1 MAFSEWI
8 RSRLLVRAGVRFDE
22 QLNTRIFHA
31 SFQANIEKP
40 DSNSLS
46 TFSDL
51 TRLRQ
56 FLSGIGIIALLDFPW
71 TAIYLSILFIMH
83 PLLGWFGIIFT
94 FILSLLSFFY
104 SKLITKPI
112 EESVSAESKTMSFLT
127 GKLRNAEVIE
137 AMGMLGNIRRRWLI
151 LYAEHVKKIWISQIQ
166 SGKASALLKFI
177 QYSQQS
183 IILSLG
189 AWLVINDEISPG
201 AMIASNMLMSNALR
215 PIGVLGSTLKEFI
228 QARKSYQDI
237 NKLLIEYPKQKKIHN
252 AEIIAGQIA
261 LLNFSAFA
269 KSRERPI
276 LDGINA
282 NFSSGK
288 ITGVLG
294 PSGSGKSTLVK
305 SILGI
310 WPQTSGQVMFDGVDI
325 KEWSRES
332 LGPHLGYLP
341 QEIDLLDGTVAENI
355 CRFNSIDSNAIVEA
369 AKKTDIHNLILRLP
383 NGYDTHIGQAGKLI
397 SAGQRQRLGL
407 ARAIY
412 GSPKLLILDEPDAN
426 LDDIGEIALINVIQN
441 LKKNNSTVF
450 IISHQKN
457 LLALA
462 DEIIVMNNGKII
474 QILNAEH
481 YKSFARINHSESIV
495 Q

>member
-1 MAFSEWI
+1 
-8 RSRLLVRAGVRFDE
+8 
-22 QLNTRIFHA
+22 
-31 SFQANIEKP
+31 
-40 DSNSLS
+40 
-46 TFSDL
+46 
-51 TRLRQ
+51 
-56 FLSGIGIIALLDFPW
+56 
-71 TAIYLSILFIMH
+71 
-83 PLLGWFGIIFT
+83 
-94 FILSLLSFFY
+94 
-104 SKLITKPI
+104 
-112 EESVSAESKTMSFLT
+112 
-127 GKLRNAEVIE
+127 
-137 AMGMLGNIRRRWLI
+137 
-151 LYAEHVKKIWISQIQ
+151 
-166 SGKASALLKFI
+166 
-177 QYSQQS
+177 
-183 IILSLG
+183 
-189 AWLVINDEISPG
+189 LVINDEISPG

-441 LKKNNSTVF
+441 LKKNNLTVF

-462 DEIIVMNNGKII
+462 DEIVVMNNGKII